1 MGTNPKPKHAAVVI
15 KAKCAV
21 TRADTNGT
29 HIGYS
34 LEVERRV
41 NAIDLEKIVVFV
53 GELSYVT
60 WELSWSLIDRED
72 VRFSISA

>member
-1 MGTNPKPKHAAVVI
+1 MI
-15 KAKCAV
+15 KAKSAV
-21 TRADTNGT
+21 TRADTDGP
-29 HIGYS
+29 HICYS

-41 NAIDLEKIVVFV
+41 SAIDLEKIVDFV
-53 GELSYVT
+53 DELSYVT